1 MIEWSTW
8 AARVRRWGWIKHHET
23 GRWVGFVAAGC
34 VAVLDVALPPKDES
48 GYPIAEGATF
58 PLTVR
63 TDSRECFKHGQ
74 AGGLRLRIPPV
85 ASRRT
90 RSVFLG
96 LLYRPMW
103 NSAFSRLTPD
113 GRTARRRARERRKRP
128 ERVLGYEPSRW
139 YDGVSVSDFERR
151 P

>member
-1 MIEWSTW
+1 
-8 AARVRRWGWIKHHET
+8 
-23 GRWVGFVAAGC
+23 
-34 VAVLDVALPPKDES
+34 
-48 GYPIAEGATF
+48 
-58 PLTVR
+58 
-63 TDSRECFKHGQ
+63 
-74 AGGLRLRIPPV
+74 V